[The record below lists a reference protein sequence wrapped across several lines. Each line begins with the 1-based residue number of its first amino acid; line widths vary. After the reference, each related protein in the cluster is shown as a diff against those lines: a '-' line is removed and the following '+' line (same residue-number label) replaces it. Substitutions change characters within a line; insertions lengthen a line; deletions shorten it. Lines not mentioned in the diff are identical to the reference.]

1 MLLGRRRLTG
11 MAEVLTYA
19 RANPVQRALRRLGAT
34 GPGSW
39 LLARV
44 LHRLDEPVYRLTR
57 GRHTLSSLLS
67 GLPVVMLTT
76 TGARSGRPRT
86 APVLGLPTEG
96 GLVVIASNYG
106 RPRHPAWYHNLRADP
121 QCQSARD
128 GAKHRFR
135 AREVEGD
142 ERARI
147 WREGL
152 RVYPGWSQYE
162 RRASGRRI
170 AVMVLEP
177 A

>member
-1 MLLGRRRLTG
+1 
-11 MAEVLTYA
+11 MAEVLTYT

-44 LHRLDEPVYRLTR
+44 LHPLDPPVFRLTR
-57 GRHTLSSLLS
+57 GRHTFSSLVS

-86 APVLGLPTEG
+86 APVLGLPTEE
-96 GLVVIASNYG
+96 GLVAIASNYG
-106 RPRHPAWYHNLRADP
+106 RRRHPAWYHNLRANP
-121 QCQSARD
+121 ECEVALD
-128 GAKHRFR
+128 GTVRRFR

-142 ERARI
+142 QRARI

-170 AVMVLEP
+170 AVMVLDQ

>member
-1 MLLGRRRLTG
+1 

-19 RANPVQRALRRLGAT
+19 RANPVQRALRRIGAT

-39 LLARV
+39 LLARL
-44 LHRLDEPVYRLTR
+44 LHPLDRPVYRWSR
-57 GRHTLSSLLS
+57 GRHTFSSLVS

-86 APVLGLPTEG
+86 APVLGLPTEA

-106 RPRHPAWYHNLRADP
+106 QRRHPAWYHNLRANPECEVAVDG
-121 QCQSARD
+121 SAR
-128 GAKHRFR
+128 RFR
-135 AREVEGD
+135 AREAEGD
-142 ERARI
+142 ERGRI
-147 WREGL
+147 WQEGL